1 MRQMQGTVIEF
12 DSVTK
17 RFVEGGAERSVFERL
32 SFSVPQGCV
41 CLLQGPSGAGKT
53 TVLNL
58 IAGIEQ
64 PEAGEVRVE
73 GTSLG
78 TLSDRE
84 RTYLRRGHMG
94 FVFQFFNLVPSLS
107 VRENVRLPLLLNR
120 GRWKASDKVVAEWLA
135 RVGLMGRE
143 SAQVGALSG
152 GEQQRVA
159 IARALVHRPRLIL
172 ADEPTGN
179 LDAARAAEVLN
190 LLVGLVR
197 DEGCT
202 LMLASHSA
210 DASAVADRTV
220 PLGVSVTGGRPAT
233 P

>member
-1 MRQMQGTVIEF
+1 
-12 DSVTK
+12 
-17 RFVEGGAERSVFERL
+17 
-32 SFSVPQGCV
+32 
-41 CLLQGPSGAGKT
+41 
-53 TVLNL
+53 
-58 IAGIEQ
+58 
-64 PEAGEVRVE
+64 
-73 GTSLG
+73 
-78 TLSDRE
+78 
-84 RTYLRRGHMG
+84 
-94 FVFQFFNLVPSLS
+94 
-107 VRENVRLPLLLNR
+107 
-120 GRWKASDKVVAEWLA
+120 
-135 RVGLMGRE
+135 MGRE

-220 PLGVSVTGGRPAT
+220 PLGVSVIGGRPAT
-233 P
+233 S